1 MRPQGAS
8 WLGDLSH
15 TVGFMTTVD
24 MRCGAGR
31 INAQQQITI
40 PAEALRA
47 AGLEVG
53 DCVVVHAEA
62 DGRVVL
68 ERDADGS
75 AGNVSRM
82 AGVFCAGELEALRA
96 EWD

>member
-1 MRPQGAS
+1 
-8 WLGDLSH
+8 
-15 TVGFMTTVD
+15 MTAVD

-31 INAQQQITI
+31 INAKQQITI

-68 ERDADGS
+68 EREADGS
-75 AGNVSRM
+75 AGNASRM
-82 AGVFCAGELEALRA
+82 AGVFRGGELEALRA

>member
-1 MRPQGAS
+1 
-8 WLGDLSH
+8 
-15 TVGFMTTVD
+15 MTTVD

-68 ERDADGS
+68 ERDADA

-82 AGVFCAGELEALRA
+82 ASVFRAGELEALRA